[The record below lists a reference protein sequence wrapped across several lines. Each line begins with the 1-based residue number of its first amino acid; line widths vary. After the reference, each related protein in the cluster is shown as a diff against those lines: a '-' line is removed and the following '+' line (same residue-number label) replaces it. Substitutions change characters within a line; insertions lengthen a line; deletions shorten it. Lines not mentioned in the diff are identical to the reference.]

1 MNCARVV
8 ATGSQLA
15 EGELG
20 QWPNLTK
27 WKTRTARAFR
37 QKKSNSMGFRFRK
50 RLKLFPGAWINLSK
64 KGGSLSV
71 GGHGATVNFSK
82 RGVSETVGLP
92 GSGISYRTKQ
102 VRLGQS
108 RKVSHSHG
116 QHHGAVVRPTGQRR
130 RRPELNRIVRD
141 TEAVR
146 HAERANVAYA
156 QGENHFV
163 VAHPIPTGGTTRIC
177 V

>member
-1 MNCARVV
+1 MD
-8 ATGSQLA
+8 
-15 EGELG
+15 
-20 QWPNLTK
+20 
-27 WKTRTARAFR
+27 
-37 QKKSNSMGFRFRK
+37 FRFRK
-50 RLKLFPGAWINLSK
+50 RLKLFPGAWINISK

-92 GSGISYRTKQ
+92 GSGISYRTKP

-130 RRPELNRIVRD
+130 RRSVQDHFWRGVLIGIGILVLLQIVSMCA
-141 TEAVR
+141 T
-146 HAERANVAYA
+146 H
-156 QGENHFV
+156 H
-163 VAHPIPTGGTTRIC
+163 
-177 V
+177 